1 MIRPSVWRACAALGA
16 LLVGSLTLSLRADQ
30 VALVPVAD
38 TTLIE
43 EAPMNNSGGVP
54 FVNAGTTQNFTRNR
68 GLFRF
73 DLRSGIPAG
82 ASVTSAEFIVEVVG
96 KPKDGFAPSPFGLH
110 RLLKPWGEGTQVA
123 DPGHP
128 GLGAAA
134 GPGEA
139 TWTDRFAFTTNAWNE
154 PGGAPGSDFVAA
166 ASAEATVYGLEDSPY
181 TFGPT
186 PALAA
191 DVQTWIDTPDGN
203 FGWALVGQTEPVD
216 FTARRFASRED
227 ASRAALLRVAFLP
240 PPRIEH
246 AAVVGSNLV
255 LQFTAR
261 AGQVCVVESRERF
274 ASGTAWL
281 ELTNVPAPP
290 ALTNVT
296 VVDPLSPGQRFYRLR
311 LP

>member
-1 MIRPSVWRACAALGA
+1 MIRPAVWWACGALGVPLA
-16 LLVGSLTLSLRADQ
+16 GSLTFPLRADLA
-30 VALVPVAD
+30 VLVPVAD

-43 EAPMNNSGGVP
+43 EAPINNSGGVP

-82 ASVTSAEFIVEVVG
+82 ASVT
-96 KPKDGFAPSPFGLH
+96 
-110 RLLKPWGEGTQVA
+110 
-123 DPGHP
+123 
-128 GLGAAA
+128 
-134 GPGEA
+134 
-139 TWTDRFAFTTNAWNE
+139 
-154 PGGAPGSDFVAA
+154 
-166 ASAEATVYGLEDSPY
+166 SAEATVYGLEDSPY

-261 AGQVCVVESRERF
+261 AGQVYGVESRERF
-274 ASGTAWL
+274 AAGTAWF